1 MAAPINPIQL
11 ADPTAMIDMP
21 IQMPGSTP
29 VNQAGGAMF
38 QDMFDTAVNTVQ
50 GFQTEATKSVEEL
63 LSGASED
70 VHKPIIATQKA
81 DLAFQ
86 LFMQVRNKVVSAYQ
100 SVMGT
105 QL

>member
-1 MAAPINPIQL
+1 MPASAP
-11 ADPTAMIDMP
+11 A
-21 IQMPGSTP
+21 
-29 VNQAGGAMF
+29 NQAGGALFQSMF
-38 QDMFDTAVNTVQ
+38 KNAVGTVE
-50 GFQTEATKSVEEL
+50 GFQAEAGKSVEEL

-70 VHKPIIATQKA
+70 VHKPIIATEKA

-100 SVMGT
+100 SVMGM

>member
-11 ADPTAMIDMP
+11 ADPTASM
-21 IQMPGSTP
+21 IQMPGFTP

-38 QDMFDTAVNTVQ
+38 QDMFDTAVQSVQ
-50 GFQTEATKSVEEL
+50 NFQAEATQSVEDL

-70 VHKPIIATQKA
+70 VHKPVIATQKA

>member
-11 ADPTAMIDMP
+11 ADPVSA
-21 IQMPGSTP
+21 IQMPASAP
-29 VNQAGGAMF
+29 ANQAGGALFQSMF
-38 QDMFDTAVNTVQ
+38 TNAVNTVEN
-50 GFQTEATKSVEEL
+50 FQTEASKSVEDL

-70 VHKPIIATQKA
+70 VHKPVIATQKA

-100 SVMGT
+100 SVMGM

>member
-11 ADPTAMIDMP
+11 ADPISA
-21 IQMPGSTP
+21 IQMPGSAP
-29 VNQAGGAMF
+29 VNQAGGALFQSMF
-38 QDMFDTAVNTVQ
+38 TNAVNTVQ
-50 GFQTEATKSVEEL
+50 NFQTEASKSVEDL

-81 DLAFQ
+81 DLAFE

-100 SVMGT
+100 SVMGM

>member
-1 MAAPINPIQL
+1 MTAPINPVQL
-11 ADPTAMIDMP
+11 ADPASA
-21 IQMPGSTP
+21 IQMPGSAP
-29 VNQAGGAMF
+29 AGQAGGALFHSMF
-38 QDMFDTAVNTVQ
+38 SDAVNTVQ
-50 GFQTEATKSVEEL
+50 NFQTEASQSVEEL

-100 SVMGT
+100 SVMGM

>member
-11 ADPTAMIDMP
+11 ADPTASM

-29 VNQAGGAMF
+29 VNQDGGAIF
-38 QDMFDTAVNTVQ
+38 QSMFDTAVQSVQ
-50 GFQTEATKSVEEL
+50 NFQTEASKSVEDL

-70 VHKPIIATQKA
+70 VHKPVIATQKA

-100 SVMGT
+100 TVMGT

>member
-11 ADPTAMIDMP
+11 ADPISA
-21 IQMPGSTP
+21 IQMPGSAS
-29 VNQAGGAMF
+29 VNQAGGALFQSMF
-38 QDMFDTAVNTVQ
+38 TNAVNTVQ
-50 GFQTEATKSVEEL
+50 NFQTEASKSVEDL

-81 DLAFQ
+81 DLAFE

-100 SVMGT
+100 SVMGM

>member
-1 MAAPINPIQL
+1 MAAPITPIQL
-11 ADPTAMIDMP
+11 ADPTSA
-21 IQMPGSTP
+21 IQMPASAP
-29 VNQAGGAMF
+29 ANQAGGALFQSMF
-38 QDMFDTAVNTVQ
+38 KNAVGTVEN
-50 GFQTEATKSVEEL
+50 FQTEASKSVEEL

-70 VHKPIIATQKA
+70 VHKPIIATEKA

-100 SVMGT
+100 SVMGM